1 MREMAIFF
9 DMLKIQ
15 IYFRPKYFYITYRI
29 DDTIAHMNIRVRMRL
44 RLEPAFLIIFPSKLY
59 KAYGAIVG

>member
-1 MREMAIFF
+1 MREITIFF

-15 IYFRPKYFYITYRI
+15 IYFLPKYFYITYRI
-29 DDTIAHMNIRVRMRL
+29 DDTIAHMKTRVRMRL

-59 KAYGAIVG
+59 KA